1 MATQIKSITG
11 KTTTPEKKVVEKKV
25 EAITA
30 VEEIS
35 TPIITPNISTEG
47 WKQVIERKVEPNDD
61 GKIQE
66 LNKENAELKTKLEKQ
81 ENEFSNKFNQMQA
94 QMDALLE
101 IMKGKISTN
110 NSPKNIQED
119 EDITVGC
126 RLFAGL
132 GMVNADGTQTI
143 VFRCGEKKYIPY
155 EDLKSFLKENSRN
168 NKALFANGL
177 LFFYDEENYSRFKI
191 KKIVDLDEQHII
203 DILTTPDTNQMIGKI
218 NELTNNLRKESVL
231 HTLKFMIADMLIR
244 DASKLKNFT
253 YDNRDALEKYIG
265 VKFDTL
271 ISNANMYRFIKG
283 EK

>member
-1 MATQIKSITG
+1 MAKQIKSTTG
-11 KTTTPEKKVVEKKV
+11 KTTTPEKKVVGKKV
-25 EAITA
+25 EAIAT

-35 TPIITPNISTEG
+35 TPIIN
-47 WKQVIERKVEPNDD
+47 QDIEVKGLESIIESKIESNDD
-61 GKIQE
+61 CKIQE

-81 ENEFSNKFNQMQA
+81 ENEFSNKFKQMQT

-101 IMKGKISTN
+101 IMKKVPTN
-110 NSPKNIQED
+110 NSQKNIQED
-119 EDITVGC
+119 EDIAVGC

-244 DASKLKNFT
+244 DASKLRNFT

-271 ISNANMYRFIKG
+271 ISNANMYKFLKG

>member
-1 MATQIKSITG
+1 MATQIKSTIG
-11 KTTTPEKKVVEKKV
+11 KSTIPAKKVVEKKI
-25 EAITA
+25 EAISTI
-30 VEEIS
+30 EEVS
-35 TPIITPNISTEG
+35 NPIINQDIEVKGLESI
-47 WKQVIERKVEPNDD
+47 IERKIESNDD
-61 GKIQE
+61 IKIQE

-81 ENEFSNKFNQMQA
+81 ENEFSSKFNQMQS

-101 IMKGKISTN
+101 IMKGKVPTN

-119 EDITVGC
+119 EDIAVGC

-191 KKIVDLDEQHII
+191 KKIVDLDEQHIV

-271 ISNANMYRFIKG
+271 ISNANMYKFLKG